1 VSRIKG
7 VNRLRRTLRRA
18 PDEISD
24 GVVEVV
30 RNGAEAV
37 RLDAV
42 TRVPVDEG
50 DLRRSIDVK
59 YGRDG
64 LTAVVGPGASAAELA
79 ARKNKR
85 AGGVRSAFGAAR
97 RADVRLSKAKSE
109 ELFQYFKGVWIE
121 FGTKGVPSRNIPP
134 QPARPFMR
142 PAMDVNRRYFTEE
155 SRRAIRRAL
164 DQLSTGR

>member
-1 VSRIKG
+1 MSRIRG

-24 GVVEVV
+24 GVRQVV
-30 RNGAEAV
+30 RDGAEAV
-37 RLDAV
+37 RLDAIA
-42 TRVPVDEG
+42 RVQPTSIK
-50 DLRRSIDVK
+50 RSIETK

-64 LTAVVGPGASAAELA
+64 LTALVGPSAKAADLA
-79 ARKNKR
+79 ARKNQR
-85 AGGVRSAFGAAR
+85 AGGARSAFGAAR
-97 RADVRLSKAKSE
+97 RSSVRLSKAKSE
-109 ELFQYFKGVWIE
+109 ELFQFFKAFWYE